1 MTPATLLISLR
12 GGHSDK
18 RHVDGVIIMWG
29 YPGAGE
35 LNIGGIV
42 KQIIRGEKEIKVERV
57 NLEQEMKQHVKL
69 H

>member
-1 MTPATLLISLR
+1 ML
-12 GGHSDK
+12 
-18 RHVDGVIIMWG
+18 G
-29 YPGAGE
+29 YLGAGE

-42 KQIIRGEKEIKVERV
+42 KQIKRGVKEIKVERV

>member
-18 RHVDGVIIMWG
+18 RHVDGVIIMLG

-42 KQIIRGEKEIKVERV
+42 KQIIRGEKEINVERV

>member
-1 MTPATLLISLR
+1 LTPATLLISLR

-18 RHVDGVIIMWG
+18 RHVDGVIIMLG

-42 KQIIRGEKEIKVERV
+42 KQIKRGINVIKVERV